1 MKIHICS
8 WVASVGDWVLHLKV
22 VVRITS
28 PMCWWAID
36 YFQFGNLLKLRSFV
50 CSLLT
55 FCLLLCRNLS
65 GDVTCAF
72 GQKSSAWCAIKLLG
86 EKNWSH
92 QIHSA
97 MSTLSFGISR
107 SISHSIAIFG
117 FNLRLNHRVFTCLRA
132 YGVLFGLYIGQLLVW
147 TLDKP
152 PTASAHLLVLI
163 LDAE

>member
-1 MKIHICS
+1 M
-8 WVASVGDWVLHLKV
+8 
-22 VVRITS
+22 
-28 PMCWWAID
+28 
-36 YFQFGNLLKLRSFV
+36 
-50 CSLLT
+50 
-55 FCLLLCRNLS
+55 
-65 GDVTCAF
+65 CAF
-72 GQKSSAWCAIKLLG
+72 GQKSFAWCVIQLLG
-86 EKNWSH
+86 GKNESH
-92 QIHSA
+92 QILSASA

-132 YGVLFGLYIGQLLVW
+132 YGVLFGLYIGQPLVW